1 MKTTKRKAK
10 SPAKLATPSAPAVE
24 LPTIALASH
33 CTVKDAAALKAQL
46 CKLAND
52 TADITLD
59 IGAIERIDTATM
71 QVLCAFARDRAARD
85 QKVIWKGDST
95 SWREAV
101 RLLGVAHLLGSERAA
116 AGAAA

>member
-1 MKTTKRKAK
+1 M
-10 SPAKLATPSAPAVE
+10 
-24 LPTIALASH
+24 
-33 CTVKDAAALKAQL
+33 KDAAALKAQL

-52 TADITLD
+52 AAAVTLD

-71 QVLCAFARDRAARD
+71 QLLCAFARDRGARD
-85 QKVIWKGDST
+85 QKVILKGESL

-101 RLLGVAHLLGSERAA
+101 RLLGVTELLGSA